1 MSYIKKLNTIL
12 VFLIFLAIK
21 SDAQSINLYTLN
33 ITISK
38 FIKTIH

>member
-12 VFLIFLAIK
+12 VFLFLSIK

-33 ITISK
+33 ITISN
-38 FIKTIH
+38 FIKTLH